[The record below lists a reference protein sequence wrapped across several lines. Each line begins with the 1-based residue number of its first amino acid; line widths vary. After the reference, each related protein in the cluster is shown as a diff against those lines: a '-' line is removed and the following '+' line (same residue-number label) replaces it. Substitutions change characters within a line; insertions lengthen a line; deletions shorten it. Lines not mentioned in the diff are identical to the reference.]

1 MYKKTVFKNPINQIY
16 FKDII
21 YGDLPDGLVVDYA
34 LPMQGAQVGSLMEE
48 LRSHMPCSAAKK

>member
-21 YGDLPDGLVVDYA
+21 YGDLPDGLVVKNLHCNLGDTGLIPGWGTKIPQA
-34 LPMQGAQVGSLMEE
+34 M
-48 LRSHMPCSAAKK
+48 